1 MVQISRIEFNQWVAE
16 AYQYLYDWAYLRT
29 HPLAEL
35 LFSDPQ
41 INRKQKVEELYQLLL
56 KLLDELDSGHPP
68 AFSRPWRR
76 HRLLVLRYVDGKDIE
91 AVADELSISKRQYYR
106 EHEAAMEVVS
116 DLLWDRY
123 LARVQPP
130 SMLSTELMAGD
141 AYQDLLRKETAYL
154 EQTDRYCQVSEVI
167 EGIRLLTQEM
177 LNKRGLELLITS
189 PDEVLSPVAVR
200 QHVLRQIILGLLG
213 YWIEMEGPG
222 EIALATEQHGAV
234 VTLSIIQPSSG
245 DNDLIV
251 ENPASLTSVQELA
264 ALNDLQLTI
273 QRTQGAI
280 TGFTVAM
287 PATALKTILVVDDNN
302 DILELMQRYLSA
314 NHYNVVSARSGR
326 EALQLVQQIRPYA
339 ISLDLMMPEQDGWDL
354 LQILKNQ
361 ADTRHIPVLVCSVLR
376 QKELA
381 LSLGA
386 SAFLEKPITEQN
398 LLAVMQ
404 LLYPD

>member
-1 MVQISRIEFNQWVAE
+1 MTQISRIEFNQWVAE

-41 INRKQKVEELYQLLL
+41 INRKQKAEELYQLLL

-91 AVADELSISKRQYYR
+91 AVSDELSVSKRQYYR
-106 EHEAAMEVVS
+106 EHEAALEAVS

-123 LARVQPP
+123 LTRVQPP
-130 SMLSTELMAGD
+130 SMLNTEATPGD
-141 AYQDLLRKETAYL
+141 AYQNLLRKETAYL

-177 LNKRGLELLITS
+177 LNKRGLKLFITG
-189 PDEVLSPVAVR
+189 PDEILSPVAVR
-200 QHVLRQIILGLLG
+200 YHVLRQIILGLLG
-213 YWIEMEGPG
+213 YWIEMGGPG
-222 EIALATEQHGAV
+222 EITLAAEQNGAV
-234 VTLSIIQPSSG
+234 VMLSIIYT
-245 DNDLIV
+245 
-251 ENPASLTSVQELA
+251 SLGEMNLVIKNRDSLSSVQELA
-264 ALNDLQLTI
+264 ALNDLKLTI
-273 QRTQGAI
+273 QTIRSAI
-280 TGFTVAM
+280 SGFTVAM
-287 PATALKTILVVDDNN
+287 PAAALKTILVVDDNN

-326 EALQLVQQIRPYA
+326 EALQLAQQIRPYA

-404 LLYPD
+404 LL

>member
-35 LFSDPQ
+35 LLPDPQ
-41 INRKQKVEELYQLLL
+41 INRKQKAEELYQLLL
-56 KLLDELDSGHPP
+56 KLVDELDSGQPP
-68 AFSRPWRR
+68 PFSRPWRR

-106 EHEAAMEVVS
+106 EHEAALEAVS
-116 DLLWDRY
+116 DLLWERY
-123 LARVQPP
+123 LACVQPP
-130 SMLSTELMAGD
+130 SMLDTEATQGD

-154 EQTDRYCQVSEVI
+154 EQTDRYCQVGEVI

-177 LNKRGLELLITS
+177 LNKRGLKLYITS
-189 PDEVLSPVAVR
+189 SVENLSPVAVR
-200 QHVLRQIILGLLG
+200 HHVLRQIILGLLG
-213 YWIEMEGPG
+213 YWIEMDSPG
-222 EIALATEQHGAV
+222 EITLVAEEHKAV
-234 VTLSIIQPSSG
+234 VTLSIIKPFSG
-245 DNDLIV
+245 VDNLR

-273 QRTQGAI
+273 RRIQDAI

-287 PATALKTILVVDDNN
+287 PGAALKTILVVDDNY
-302 DILELMQRYLSA
+302 DILELMQRYLNA
-314 NHYNVVSARSGR
+314 NHYNVVTARSGR
-326 EALQLVQQIRPYA
+326 EALQLVTQIRPYA

-398 LLAVMQ
+398 LLLVMQ